1 MHNFKELKTWQ
12 KSRRFVKDI
21 YLLTKKFPK
30 DELFVLTSQ
39 MRRAAISIPSNIAEG
54 SGRATDKDFSRFL
67 DIATGSAFELESQ
80 LYIGCDLEYYTEKEL
95 EDYLEKVQ
103 ELQKMIYN
111 FRKHINS
118 STFKS

>member
-21 YLLTKKFPK
+21 YVLTKIFPK

-67 DIATGSAFELESQ
+67 DIATGSTFELESQ
-80 LYIGCDLEYYTEKEL
+80 LYIACDLEYYSEEKL
-95 EDYLEKVQ
+95 NIYLEKIQ

-111 FRKHINS
+111 FRKHLNS
-118 STFKS
+118 DTSLS